1 MRGAAN
7 EVGSI
12 PAEDLAVSATVPDWS
27 REAVS
32 PLAWDPPR
40 QLLRTL
46 RRYEALRARGVPRVA
61 LAPIIAA
68 HRAWSVAAGCDIPL
82 GTEIGGGLVMPHSG
96 GIVVHH
102 QAKLGPNC
110 LLMQNVTLGVG
121 NRPGLPVLEGHVD
134 VGAGAVILGGVRV
147 GAHARIG
154 ANAVVLDDVPA
165 GATVVGIPA
174 RVVRRRSVSDD

>member
-68 HRAWSVAAGCDIPL
+68 M
-82 GTEIGGGLVMPHSG
+82 IGVKH
-96 GIVVHH
+96 VH
-102 QAKLGPNC
+102 
-110 LLMQNVTLGVG
+110 
-121 NRPGLPVLEGHVD
+121 
-134 VGAGAVILGGVRV
+134 
-147 GAHARIG
+147 
-154 ANAVVLDDVPA
+154 
-165 GATVVGIPA
+165 
-174 RVVRRRSVSDD
+174 